1 MVAIEVRNLA
11 QRAATAAGEIK
22 NLISDSVNKVI
33 NGSKLVTHAGETMEE
48 IVTTIRGVTT
58 MMSEITSASA
68 EQSQGIEQVNQ
79 AVGQMDEV
87 TQQNA
92 ALVEQSAA
100 AAEALED
107 QARNLSVSVSHFKV
121 GNNANRGA
129 AVSKTVPKSNS
140 PVKLSSKPVATTQ
153 ISNDD
158 WEEF

>member
-1 MVAIEVRNLA
+1 
-11 QRAATAAGEIK
+11 
-22 NLISDSVNKVI
+22 
-33 NGSKLVTHAGETMEE
+33 MEE
-48 IVTTIRGVTT
+48 IVTSIRGVTT

-79 AVGQMDEV
+79 AVAQMDEV

-121 GNNANRGA
+121 GHNANRGA
-129 AVSKTVPKSNS
+129 TANKTIHKNNS
-140 PVKLSSKPVATTQ
+140 PVKLSSKPATTQ